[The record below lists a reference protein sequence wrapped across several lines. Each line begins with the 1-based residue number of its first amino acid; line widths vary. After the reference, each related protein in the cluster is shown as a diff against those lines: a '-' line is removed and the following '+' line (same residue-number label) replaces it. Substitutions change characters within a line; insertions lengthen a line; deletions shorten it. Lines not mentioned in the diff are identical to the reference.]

1 MVIFRNI
8 IGFDGL
14 IFILA
19 GVNIY
24 ILIMARKAANELY
37 ESMHRRIYAPA
48 VLNDL
53 SSIHEGMSELTDAKI
68 SSLREAAVSKYTLY
82 INLTAIFPLMGILG
96 TVISLL
102 GMVGDTSDIE
112 GGFFAALTS
121 TFWGLVF
128 AISFKFLDGF
138 ISPKLEDGEHAADLF
153 MQRKTD
159 DIKFENIGSKT
170 AAKPQAIPRSN
181 PVITSGSTEDRLNRY
196 KKRPDS
202 DTAAPVKAGD
212 ENAVPA
218 QPSQVPVVP
227 VQVTVNTPAPEKA
240 PAPVSPAPFNEWK
253 QKKHRREVIEAED
266 YMSGKE

>member
-24 ILIMARKAANELY
+24 IMIMARKAANDLY
-37 ESMHRRIYAPA
+37 ESMHQRIYAPA

-53 SSIHEGMSELTDAKI
+53 SSVHEGMTELTDQKI
-68 SSLREAAVSKYTLY
+68 SALREAAVSKYTLY

-128 AISFKFLDGF
+128 AITFKFLDGF
-138 ISPKLEDGEHAADLF
+138 IDDQMEMTEELVDKIDKH
-153 MQRKTD
+153 KTVTE
-159 DIKFENIGSKT
+159 K
-170 AAKPQAIPRSN
+170 
-181 PVITSGSTEDRLNRY
+181 VINDELRTYGTVDRFSQSTEKWLA
-196 KKRPDS
+196 KTQSDS
-202 DTAAPVKAGD
+202 SR
-212 ENAVPA
+212 NQPA
-218 QPSQVPVVP
+218 QLIDKAYNAIDSIDTNIFLKLSDEQLGVVIDKLDKLSNIIEQVRSELDV
-227 VQVTVNTPAPEKA
+227 
-240 PAPVSPAPFNEWK
+240 
-253 QKKHRREVIEAED
+253 
-266 YMSGKE
+266 